1 MKKTAK
7 ILGGFG
13 IAAALGVLTIPLGA
27 SAVTNDPTP
36 YIESPDSADVT
47 VQIIVTGETPSVT
60 IEKPSDNEN
69 IVGLDIPVTTVY
81 SDASRLVYR
90 LIYVASDGTRTTY
103 DLPEV
108 PVATTGGTAS
118 GTHTMT
124 IDASLYGGKY
134 GDYILTSRADGAGST
149 TDSVAF
155 KLISFD
161 FVVKGTEENTGNP
174 IVTVLESPG
183 VYKTLFQVFDEAGN
197 AIFDEPIELVLN
209 EGATT
214 DVTLPL
220 AKYGVPTGNY
230 KIVATPYDAS
240 GTIIDA
246 NRSRTIYYEVPEA
259 PDVPNTGSIFG
270 GLNLSKSDLVS
281 TGLALLFVCA
291 FFGIMIIV
299 KHNKNSKSSKRRR

>member
-13 IAAALGVLTIPLGA
+13 IAATLGVLTIPLGA

-36 YIESPDSADVT
+36 YVESPDSADVT
-47 VQIIVTGETPSVT
+47 VQLVVVGETPSVT

-81 SDASRLVYR
+81 SDASRLVYQ

-108 PVATTGGTAS
+108 PVATTGTAS

-161 FVVKGTEENTGNP
+161 FVVKGAEENTGNP

-299 KHNKNSKSSKRRR
+299 KRNKKNSSKRR

>member
-81 SDASRLVYR
+81 SDASRLVYQ

-108 PVATTGGTAS
+108 PVATTGTAS

-174 IVTVLESPG
+174 IVTVLESSG

-214 DVTLPL
+214 DITLPL

-299 KHNKNSKSSKRRR
+299 KRNKKNSSKRR

>member
-81 SDASRLVYR
+81 SDASRLVYQ

-108 PVATTGGTAS
+108 PVATTGTAS

-291 FFGIMIIV
+291 FFGVMIIV
-299 KHNKNSKSSKRRR
+299 KRNKKNSSKRR

>member
-36 YIESPDSADVT
+36 YVESPDSADVT
-47 VQIIVTGETPSVT
+47 VQLVVVGETPSVT

-69 IVGLDIPVTTVY
+69 VVGLNIPVSTVY
-81 SDASRLVYR
+81 SNASRLVYQ
-90 LIYVASDGTRTTY
+90 LIYVAPDGTRTTY

-108 PVATTGGTAS
+108 PVATTGTAS

-299 KHNKNSKSSKRRR
+299 KRNKKNSSKRR